1 MSVILELFFVS
12 SIRTIHF
19 HSFFLDHFVV
29 LDKCNLFCSLDS
41 FLPFNS
47 NKWHFFIHLWVFF
60 DNNILDY
67 LSIHYKKIGVNGRY
81 HAVPSLS
88 RKYNVKVSEVATL
101 DHVFEGDALSGNE
114 KADTTLCYKVDGLW
128 MTVFLV
134 NVFVLCCLEGSEQR
148 DDRPDKVIVFVVKKL
163 DFLDH
168 PEIHL
173 ESDFALNRGW

>member
-12 SIRTIHF
+12 SIWTIHF
-19 HSFFLDHFVV
+19 HSFFLNHFVV
-29 LDKCNLFCSLDS
+29 LDKCNLFCSLY
-41 FLPFNS
+41 PFFPLNS

-60 DNNILDY
+60 DYYILDY

-88 RKYNVKVSEVATL
+88 GKYDIKVSKVATL
-101 DHVFEGDALSGNE
+101 DHVFECNALPGNV
-114 KADTTLCYKVDGLW
+114 KADTTFRYKVDGLW
-128 MTVFLV
+128 ITVFLV

-148 DDRPDKVIVFVVKKL
+148 DDRPDKVVVFVVKKF

-173 ESDFALNRGW
+173 KSYFALNRSW